1 MNPLFTTF
9 AAIPARGAGLTSGVV
24 TGGPPPSY
32 PAGQSFSIDFFLVGG
47 GAGGGDLGGGGG
59 GGILYKSAVT
69 VIAGDTHTITVG
81 NGGTALLVVG
91 GPAFPYRG
99 GKGGNTA
106 ISLSTSPGGFTQT
119 GITGNVAI
127 GGGGGGKYRTDASP
141 SDPAST
147 KFAGCGGGIS
157 ETADQGGGVNETGVG
172 LQGFNGGYGT
182 VNSNDNR
189 AGAGGG
195 GGGANGANCRHAPYA
210 AGDGGSGTTSSVNSW
225 APVQQGFVGVQGG
238 YFAGGAG
245 GGGDDVSGASLGTGG
260 IGGGGVGGGGAPNT
274 PPGNGLANT
283 GGGGGAIGV
292 RRVQQYSGS
301 GGSGCVIFR
310 TAGSFYPRSVTGS
323 PNRREG
329 GGYTYYT
336 WTGDGSI
343 TL

>member
-9 AAIPARGAGLTSGVV
+9 TAAAARGAGLTSGSVV
-24 TGGPPPSY
+24 AGPPPTYAS
-32 PAGQSFSIDFFLVGG
+32 GQSITVDFFLVGG
-47 GAGGGDLGGGGG
+47 GGGGGDLGGGGG
-59 GGILYKSAVT
+59 GGNLYKSSVT
-69 VIAGDTHTITVG
+69 VKAGDTHTITVG
-81 NGGTALLVVG
+81 SAGTALLVVG

-99 GKGGNTA
+99 GAGGNTA

-119 GITGNVAI
+119 GITGNIAL
-127 GGGGGGKYRTDASP
+127 GGGGGGKYEINASGQ
-141 SDPAST
+141 AAT

-157 ETADQGGGVNETGVG
+157 QTADQGGGVNETGVG

-182 VNSNDNR
+182 ENSQDNR
-189 AGAGGG
+189 AGGGGG
-195 GGGANGANCRHAPYA
+195 GGGANGANCRHNPYA
-210 AGDGGSGTTSSVNSW
+210 SGDGGAGTTSSVSTW
-225 APVQQGFVGVQGG
+225 TPVQQGFVGVQGG

-245 GGGDDVSGASLGTGG
+245 GGCDDFGGSLGAGG
-260 IGGGGVGGGGAPNT
+260 IGGGGAGGGGGPNT
-274 PPGNGLANT
+274 PPGNGVANT

-301 GGSGCVIFR
+301 GGTGVCIIRTSGSYF
-310 TAGSFYPRSVTGS
+310 PRSVTGS